1 MFDIF
6 KEIWQTM
13 CTSKLRTALTGLAV
27 AWGIFMLIILVSL
40 AQGVINSFSNTDMAK
55 SPNVINLWG
64 GFAYKP
70 YHGLP
75 SGRWIRLKES
85 NINDIERALPDFVE
99 RASGEL
105 RNSGT
110 FSSVTESVTNSYC
123 GVFPDAQQQNV
134 IILKDG
140 RFINDKDLA
149 EQRKVIVLDGAT
161 SMSLFNTTDNVVGR
175 IVKLNGLAF
184 SVVGVYEHDWKRDN
198 YMPYTTAKAISGFN
212 DKVNPIRVNV
222 KNLYTKEDGLQLE
235 KDIRSE
241 LSKSLRYDPSDES
254 ALWIWNKFN
263 QVLETNSAMGIL
275 NTTLWVIGLLTL
287 ITGIVGVSNIMF
299 VSVRERTHEI
309 GIRRAIGAKPR
320 LILLQIIL
328 ESVVLTTVF
337 GYIGIMLGVGGT
349 ELLNFYFEG
358 AQFMPRL
365 TVDLS
370 LAFKVTAVLIVAGAM
385 AGLFPALRAL
395 KIKPVEAL
403 RTE

>member
-40 AQGVINSFSNTDMAK
+40 AQGVISSFSNTDMAK
-55 SPNVINLWG
+55 SPNVISLWG

-75 SGRWIRLKES
+75 SGRWIQLKES
-85 NINDIERALPDFVE
+85 NISEIERALPDNVE

-105 RNSGT
+105 RNNAT
-110 FSSVTESVTNSYC
+110 LSSVNESVTKSYC

-134 IILKDG
+134 LTMKEG

-161 SMSLFNTTDNVVGR
+161 SRSLFNTTDNVVGR

-184 SVVGVYEHDWKRDN
+184 SVVGVYDHEWKRDN
-198 YMPYTTAKAISGFN
+198 YVPYTTAKAISGFN
-212 DKVNPIRVNV
+212 DNVNPIRVNV
-222 KNLYTKEDGLQLE
+222 KNLYTKDDGLKLE

-263 QVLETNSAMGIL
+263 QVLEANSAMGIL

-320 LILLQIIL
+320 LILAQIIL

-337 GYIGIMLGVGGT
+337 GYVGIMLGVGGT
-349 ELLNFYFEG
+349 ELLNYYFADAE
-358 AQFMPRL
+358 FLPRL
-365 TVDLS
+365 TVNLS
-370 LAFKVTAVLIVAGAM
+370 LAFKVTAVLILAGAM
-385 AGLFPALRAL
+385 AGLFPAMRAL